1 MHITRLKLWN
11 FRRFGSDS
19 DFDLEKPSLDLPLQM
34 GLNVLIGEND
44 SGKTAIIDAIRFVL
58 GTHSI
63 DWNRV
68 SHDDFHNNVDRL
80 RIEIHFAGFSDDEA
94 KNFIEWLSWEGKD
107 ENENIKVGLRVN
119 CDVRRTSERVLPY
132 EIRAGAD
139 DDGVRLSAEAQ
150 DYLKCAY
157 LRPLRDAG
165 AELVPKRNSR
175 LSRIFMG
182 HHAFKGKD
190 NDHYLVNLFARFND
204 EIKSYFDGIDVDGKA
219 LTDEQ
224 GKKLKKEI
232 DSFIQSFYSQD
243 AKGLIEVYEGSLKS
257 ILERLILSIA
267 DEFNPGLGTLNR
279 LFMAAEL
286 VHLSKPDWH
295 GLRMGLIEELEAH
308 LHPQAQ
314 MKIIEKLQNRKD
326 IQLILTSHSPNL
338 ASKVKLENLI
348 VCDGRSAFPM
358 GAQYTKLEPDDYKF
372 LECFLDVT
380 KSNLFFAKGVIMVEG
395 WAEELI
401 IPALAKKM
409 KASGIIDQDLT
420 DAGVSVVNVGGIAFS
435 RYDKIFLRKAGSS
448 MSIPVSII
456 TDVDVPEYEKN
467 GEEYIARNATDF
479 QESKTAKIAEKRAQF
494 DNALVKGFIA
504 PHWTLEYSLF
514 KSVSLGTTFTEAFKK
529 AHPQVDAQVFE
540 KELGKKLLNK
550 GLKKQRIA
558 YRIAEA
564 LSLDISG
571 DNSITLT
578 EDREPIQYLLDA
590 IKHACGYSV

>member
-504 PHWTLEYSLF
+504 PHWTLVRRAKRGASGRV
-514 KSVSLGTTFTEAFKK
+514 KVPAW
-529 AHPQVDAQVFE
+529 
-540 KELGKKLLNK
+540 K
-550 GLKKQRIA
+550 GLTTHH
-558 YRIAEA
+558 YRVLRLWRNGVAVRK
-564 LSLDISG
+564 DC
-571 DNSITLT
+571 DT
-578 EDREPIQYLLDA
+578 REQER
-590 IKHACGYSV
+590 